1 MIRVIKGDITKI
13 NDVGVIV
20 NAANKKL
27 RGGGGVDGAI
37 HRAAG
42 AMLLEECITL
52 KGCPV
57 GEAKIT
63 KGYNLPCDYIIH
75 AVGPRW
81 FGGNNGESGLL
92 ASCYKRSLEIA
103 VEYQIKS
110 IAFPSISTGAYRYPV
125 NEAARIALG
134 TIKNYLEESPG
145 KFDLIE
151 WVLYDD
157 MTFEAYQDEL
167 DRLFKSDDSE

>member
-13 NDVGVIV
+13 NDVGAIV

-42 AMLLEECITL
+42 PMLLEECITL

-57 GEAKIT
+57 GGAKIT

-92 ASCYKRSLEIA
+92 ASCYKRSLERA
-103 VEYQIKS
+103 VEY
-110 IAFPSISTGAYRYPV
+110 
-125 NEAARIALG
+125 
-134 TIKNYLEESPG
+134 
-145 KFDLIE
+145 
-151 WVLYDD
+151 
-157 MTFEAYQDEL
+157 
-167 DRLFKSDDSE
+167 